1 MTTAALASPIQAK
14 LETPS
19 THTALPETQP
29 VAPYWHT
36 ALFAGIFFTL
46 AIAGAVLQS
55 HAKAHPESFGQTRQM
70 VPLYLSLIA
79 MEYGLFAFVRGGI
92 GRRGVS
98 VKQILGGDWSSP
110 RKIATDVALG
120 FGFWAA
126 WMAVLASW
134 NLFFSS
140 SAAVSVYTPPRRPLE
155 IMLWIAVSISAGIA
169 EEFAFRGYL
178 QRQFGALTGS
188 RGIAVILQAVLFG
201 VAHSYEGWR
210 AAIHIISFGVMFGL
224 IALWRKS
231 LRPGIIAHAWTDIM
245 AGLFGL

>member
-1 MTTAALASPIQAK
+1 
-14 LETPS
+14 
-19 THTALPETQP
+19 
-29 VAPYWHT
+29 
-36 ALFAGIFFTL
+36 
-46 AIAGAVLQS
+46 
-55 HAKAHPESFGQTRQM
+55 M

-92 GRRGVS
+92 ARRGIS
-98 VKQILGGDWSSP
+98 VKQILGGDWSTP

-126 WMAVLASW
+126 WMGMLAAW

-188 RGIAVILQAVLFG
+188 RWIAVILQAVLFG

-210 AAIHIISFGVMFGL
+210 AAIHIISFGLMFGV